1 MGSDLKPLLG
11 LTLKEL
17 EHVVSELELPRYAA
31 GQIAGWLYKKEIKE
45 ITQMSNLSQNARD
58 LLISKYSFGVSDP
71 LQVQASTDGTRKYL
85 FATSGG
91 RFIETAYIP
100 EPDRATLC
108 VSTQVGCR
116 MGCRFCMTATQGFE
130 GNLSAGEIL
139 NQLRSIPERQTITNI
154 VFMGMGEPLD
164 NLEETL
170 KSIEILTSAYGFGIS
185 PKRITLSTI
194 GLMPAMNLFLD
205 KSSCNLAISLHS
217 PFEDQRR
224 ELLPMEKM
232 HPFRDIIAAL
242 KSLGAEKQRRIS
254 FEYIVFKGLNHT
266 RAHAN
271 ELARVLDGIRCRIN
285 LIKFHQLPG
294 NELQAPSDDDMQS
307 FQQLLEKKGIITTIR
322 RSRGQ
327 DIDAACGLLSTKKMT
342 AKSPDKL
349 H

>member
-1 MGSDLKPLLG
+1 MGPDLKPLFG
-11 LTLKEL
+11 LSLKEL
-17 EHVVSELELPRYAA
+17 EEVVSVLELPRYAA
-31 GQIAGWLYKKEIKE
+31 GQIAGWLYKKDIKE
-45 ITQMSNLSQNARD
+45 IIQMSNLSQNARD
-58 LLISKYSFGVSDP
+58 LLISKYSLGVSGP
-71 LQVQASTDGTRKYL
+71 LQVQVSTDGTKKYL

-116 MGCRFCMTATQGFE
+116 MGCRFCMTATQGFQ

-139 NQLRSIPERQTITNI
+139 NQLRSIPERRTITNI

-170 KSIEILTSAYGFGIS
+170 KSIEILTSACGFGIS

-194 GLMPAMNLFLD
+194 GLMPAMNLFLE
-205 KSSCNLAISLHS
+205 KSTCNLAISLHS

-342 AKSPDKL
+342 GKSPSKQD
-349 H
+349 

>member
-1 MGSDLKPLLG
+1 MGPDIKPLFG

-17 EHVVSELELPRYAA
+17 EEIISEMELPRYAA
-31 GQIAGWLYKKEIKE
+31 GQIAGWLYKKDIKE

-71 LQVQASTDGTRKYL
+71 LQAQASTDGTKKYL

-116 MGCRFCMTATQGFE
+116 MGCRFCMTATQGFQ

-139 NQLRSIPERQTITNI
+139 NQLRSIPERHTITNI

-194 GLMPAMNLFLD
+194 GLMPAMNLFLE
-205 KSSCNLAISLHS
+205 KSFCNLAISLHS

-232 HPFRDIIAAL
+232 HPFRDIIAVL
-242 KSLGAEKQRRIS
+242 KSLGTEKQRRIS

-271 ELARVLDGIRCRIN
+271 ELARVLDGLRCRIN

-294 NELQAPSDDDMQS
+294 NELQVPSDDDMQS

-327 DIDAACGLLSTKKMT
+327 DIDAACGLLSTKKIT
-342 AKSPDKL
+342 AKSPGKL

>member
-1 MGSDLKPLLG
+1 MGPDIKPLFG

-17 EHVVSELELPRYAA
+17 EEIISEMELPRYAA
-31 GQIAGWLYKKEIKE
+31 GQIAGWLYKKDIKE

-71 LQVQASTDGTRKYL
+71 LQAQASTDGTKKYL

-116 MGCRFCMTATQGFE
+116 MGCRFCMTATQGFQ

-139 NQLRSIPERQTITNI
+139 NQLRSIPERHTITNI

-164 NLEETL
+164 NLDETL
-170 KSIEILTSAYGFGIS
+170 KSIEILSSAYGFGIS

-194 GLMPAMNLFLD
+194 GLMPAMNLFLE
-205 KSSCNLAISLHS
+205 KSFCNLAISLHS

-232 HPFRDIIAAL
+232 HPFRDIIAVL
-242 KSLGAEKQRRIS
+242 KSLGTEKQRRIS

-271 ELARVLDGIRCRIN
+271 ELARVLDGLRCRIN

-294 NELQAPSDDDMQS
+294 NELQVPSDDDMQS

-327 DIDAACGLLSTKKMT
+327 DIDAACGLLSTKKIT
-342 AKSPDKL
+342 AKSPGKL